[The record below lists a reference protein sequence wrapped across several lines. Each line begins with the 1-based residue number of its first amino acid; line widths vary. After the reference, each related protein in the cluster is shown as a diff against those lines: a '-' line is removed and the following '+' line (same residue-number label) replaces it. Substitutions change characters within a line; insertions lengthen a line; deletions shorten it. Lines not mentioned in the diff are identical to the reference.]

1 MSRIQLKQHSNSM
14 FLTNSDIVNKLNLVY
29 ANNIKRTNNL
39 SLPDKED
46 ILIKLHN
53 RDIILFHYLSTSEIG
68 SDDDGV
74 PQINLNLRKFFVYPF
89 GDKFWVD
96 DASFQVLADNG
107 YIIPQDICNEI
118 ITNRYNKFTQLKLNK
133 KSVDFTEFSVFLNQL
148 YENKFAD

>member
-1 MSRIQLKQHSNSM
+1 M

-29 ANNIKRTNNL
+29 ANNIKRSNNL

>member
-1 MSRIQLKQHSNSM
+1 M

>member
-1 MSRIQLKQHSNSM
+1 M

-118 ITNRYNKFTQLKLNK
+118 ITNRYNKFTQLKLDK

>member
-1 MSRIQLKQHSNSM
+1 M

-96 DASFQVLADNG
+96 DTPFQVLADNG
-107 YIIPQDICNEI
+107 YIMPQDICNEI
-118 ITNRYNKFTQLKLNK
+118 ITNRYNKYTQLKLDK

>member
-1 MSRIQLKQHSNSM
+1 MSRIGIDSNSM

-118 ITNRYNKFTQLKLNK
+118 ITNRYNKFTQLKLDK

>member
-1 MSRIQLKQHSNSM
+1 M

-74 PQINLNLRKFFVYPF
+74 PQINLNLRKFFAYPF

-118 ITNRYNKFTQLKLNK
+118 ITNRYNKFTQLKLDK

>member
-1 MSRIQLKQHSNSM
+1 M

-29 ANNIKRTNNL
+29 ANNIKRSNHL

>member
-1 MSRIQLKQHSNSM
+1 M

-118 ITNRYNKFTQLKLNK
+118 ITNRYNKYTQLKLDK
-133 KSVDFTEFSVFLNQL
+133 KSTDFTEFSVFLNQL

>member
-1 MSRIQLKQHSNSM
+1 M

-74 PQINLNLRKFFVYPF
+74 PQINLNLRKFFAYPF

>member
-1 MSRIQLKQHSNSM
+1 M
-14 FLTNSDIVNKLNLVY
+14 
-29 ANNIKRTNNL
+29 
-39 SLPDKED
+39 
-46 ILIKLHN
+46 
-53 RDIILFHYLSTSEIG
+53 
-68 SDDDGV
+68 
-74 PQINLNLRKFFVYPF
+74 YPF

>member
-1 MSRIQLKQHSNSM
+1 M

-29 ANNIKRTNNL
+29 ANNIKRSNNL

-118 ITNRYNKFTQLKLNK
+118 ITNRYNKFTQLKLDK